1 MADAV
6 RRTRQIPPKIDHLE
20 PHKNPGKEAFF
31 SGVFLLCF
39 LLTDQIFG
47 FPRIP
52 WQSLRI
58 SKNFKPSTRPSRSN
72 VNVPRAPTV
81 CCNKCRQLAT
91 KKLDEWMQ
99 GTDGPLPAI
108 DRVINHV
115 ISRVISLVAH
125 LQLQGQLIGVIPFIT
140 GEGAHLVGGFSC
152 GFVSKTE
159 SSVVRSPVLHV
170 FVFSWFSF
178 CQESRWY
185 QI

>member
-1 MADAV
+1 
-6 RRTRQIPPKIDHLE
+6 
-20 PHKNPGKEAFF
+20 
-31 SGVFLLCF
+31 
-39 LLTDQIFG
+39 
-47 FPRIP
+47 
-52 WQSLRI
+52 
-58 SKNFKPSTRPSRSN
+58 
-72 VNVPRAPTV
+72 
-81 CCNKCRQLAT
+81 
-91 KKLDEWMQ
+91 MQ

-170 FVFSWFSF
+170 FVFS
-178 CQESRWY
+178 
-185 QI
+185 